1 MTFKKRIEQLEKS
14 GNIKG
19 RLSWGEL
26 IRKWK
31 AGEEFTASELE
42 AIFPGKNIRTFE
54 EAINELE
61 KQNQPIR
68 KNSK

>member
-1 MTFKKRIEQLEKS
+1 VTFKKRIEQLEKS

-31 AGEEFTASELE
+31 AGEEFTASDLE

-68 KNSK
+68 KNQE

>member
-1 MTFKKRIEQLEKS
+1 MTLKRRIQQLEKS
-14 GNIKG
+14 GNQTD
-19 RLSWGEL
+19 RLTWGEL
-26 IRKWK
+26 VRKWQ

-61 KQNQPIR
+61 KQNQ
-68 KNSK
+68 SA

>member
-1 MTFKKRIEQLEKS
+1 MTLKRRIQQLEKS
-14 GNIKG
+14 GNITD
-19 RLSWGEL
+19 LPTWGEL
-26 IRKWK
+26 IRKWQS
-31 AGEEFTASELE
+31 GEEFTASELE